1 MTNEEH
7 SVFVQQIE
15 EQVEIAKN
23 ALDKIT
29 HIADGKNGNV
39 IFLALSKKRDLDVIV
54 KCAKINNEKITAQ

>member
-29 HIADGKNGNV
+29 HIADGKDGNV
-39 IFLALSKKRDLDVIV
+39 IFLALAKKDDLDIIV
-54 KCAKINNEKITAQ
+54 KCAKIQKKNS